1 VTSSTAPTA
10 PRPTIGALLSVRGQ
24 QWVVSDLEPAE
35 HTTVVALQSVD
46 RLGDTVEVVWEVE
59 PGRRVLPAGSLPDV
73 ATDGFDP
80 PERLAAF
87 PGRSALDGVTAT
99 VSSPATSPPT
109 LTSPPTRSSPANL
122 PSSAGTAPT
131 AAQPAD
137 SAEIG

>member
-35 HTTVVALQSVD
+35 HTTVVALQSV
-46 RLGDTVEVVWEVE
+46 VWEVE

-87 PGRSALDGVTAT
+87 PGRSALDGGTAT

>member
-1 VTSSTAPTA
+1 
-10 PRPTIGALLSVRGQ
+10 LLSVRGQ

-35 HTTVVALQSVD
+35 HTTVVALQS
-46 RLGDTVEVVWEVE
+46 VVWEVE

-87 PGRSALDGVTAT
+87 PGRSALDGGTAT
-99 VSSPATSPPT
+99 VSSPAT
-109 LTSPPTRSSPANL
+109 L